1 GARADDLQALRAKL
15 AAPWKPQDRVK
26 ALDNRVKEY
35 EYKHGNLSRRLQG
48 GPVQG
53 DAELA
58 ILNKAVQDGEE
69 QLQIQSSEV
78 PTVELIKSGAR
89 DFIDYALTE
98 VDRIVKV
105 DNAGSVTSFD
115 WKSQGHSQDVP
126 ALRRSQAEQWVS
138 LEAQLDANIGRN
150 YMRATEEMDA
160 SPFDGRRPNK
170 KAPLHWGE
178 AAAEPLTRYSI
189 V

>member
-1 GARADDLQALRAKL
+1 RPGQRGYSPRARFGQVAHRGAQRKGRRHW
-15 AAPWKPQDRVK
+15 AA
-26 ALDNRVKEY
+26 
-35 EYKHGNLSRRLQG
+35 RRS
-48 GPVQG
+48 PG